1 MPHPTPPPG
10 GSGAPVN
17 ASYLVLGLDAA
28 LTNERVFVPAGGLA
42 AVDGGAG
49 GNYTLDLAAIPG
61 VTGSYT
67 YAGITVDGYGR
78 ITAAASGAAPVAS
91 GWVDGGTTVYL
102 STSTDVVSI
111 GNNAGVTNRKL
122 TITNTGTDNGIAV
135 VTSGAGNN
143 VIATG
148 VSGEANGRWAVDGSG
163 NTRWGAGGG
172 SALDT
177 RLYRTGISTLTLD
190 NGSGGS
196 SVLSVVGQTQTQSRV
211 LNVTTQSAAYNVGA
225 ADDVVLVNPSAGSFD
240 VTLPNAATIIGRRVQ
255 IKRINSIANVVT
267 VKSAGGNIDTVAAAT
282 GIALAGGTLTS
293 ITVVSDGI
301 NWWII

>member
-1 MPHPTPPPG
+1 
-10 GSGAPVN
+10 
-17 ASYLVLGLDAA
+17 
-28 LTNERVFVPAGGLA
+28 LA